1 VLAWRAP
8 LALWPLLAVLALSA
22 TTPARANA
30 ALLDED
36 LCPTGRAP
44 ALVPQVRLLVAVL
57 GPTAGEPL
65 ECVHGNVE
73 NGDLLQQTSTGL
85 LIYRTL
91 SGTAVF
97 TNGYVHWALTPDG
110 LLRWLGS
117 GLDPPLVE
125 LSAVSGATPGGPASV
140 VARTSPGATCAI
152 DYTTPAGSASRAIG
166 LASRQADADGQVA
179 WTWRIGPST
188 RPGTGQ
194 VTVICDGA
202 VASEALPVN

>member
-8 LALWPLLAVLALSA
+8 LALWPLLAVVTLS
-22 TTPARANA
+22 TSTPARAHA
-30 ALLDED
+30 AAPGD
-36 LCPTGRAP
+36 LCPGGRAP
-44 ALVPQVRLLVAVL
+44 ALVPQVTLLVALL
-57 GPTAGEPL
+57 GATTGEPL

-91 SGTAVF
+91 SGTAEF

-125 LSAVSGATPGGPASV
+125 IRSVTGAPPGGPASV
-140 VARTSPGATCAI
+140 VAHTSPGATCAI
-152 DYTTPAGSASRAIG
+152 EYTTPSGSASRAFG
-166 LASRQADADGQVA
+166 LESRAADADGQVA

-194 VTVICDGA
+194 VTVSCAGA
-202 VASEALPVN
+202 VAREALLVS